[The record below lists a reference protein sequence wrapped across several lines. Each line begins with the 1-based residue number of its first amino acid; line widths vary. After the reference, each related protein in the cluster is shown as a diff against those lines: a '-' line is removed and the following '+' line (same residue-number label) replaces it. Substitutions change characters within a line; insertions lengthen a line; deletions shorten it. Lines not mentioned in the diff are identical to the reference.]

1 MLASDSVDHL
11 DFLFDGRSSSCARW
25 SINEHHSICCNG
37 AGSKCT
43 HHLDLQDVDEST
55 NVWEFEMMAQHAA
68 EDYWNDHDGCK
79 SRWSLDLELFVD
91 GGSVGVFEMG
101 MEM

>member
-1 MLASDSVDHL
+1 
-11 DFLFDGRSSSCARW
+11 
-25 SINEHHSICCNG
+25 
-37 AGSKCT
+37 
-43 HHLDLQDVDEST
+43 
-55 NVWEFEMMAQHAA
+55 MMAQHAA

-91 GGSVGVFEMG
+91 EGSVGVFEMG